1 MFLIHQRRIL
11 YLALPQRLCLHYDRR
26 ALWQT
31 SESRTVQELATLQ
44 HLSLVQ
50 LLIFLKLSLKDRLLV
65 LILQL

>member
-1 MFLIHQRRIL
+1 MFLIHQRCIL
-11 YLALPQRLCLHYDRR
+11 YLALPQSLCLHYDRR
-26 ALWQT
+26 TLWQT